1 MCAACF
7 VYSVVQVTAKCY
19 ASHVTRHT
27 SHVTRHTLHV
37 TRHTSP
43 ATDEAL
49 RLREAL
55 RMQGEEDVTKVPCFS
70 HTSHCTVVQQPM
82 LSYCGA

>member
-1 MCAACF
+1 MLLPN
-7 VYSVVQVTAKCY
+7 VTRRM
-19 ASHVTRHT
+19 SHVTRHT
-27 SHVTRHTLHV
+27 SHVARHTSHVTRHTSHV

-55 RMQGEEDVTKVPCFS
+55 RMQGEEDVTKVLVLQS
-70 HTSHCTVVQQPM
+70 RVTLHCAASAHARV
-82 LSYCGA
+82 